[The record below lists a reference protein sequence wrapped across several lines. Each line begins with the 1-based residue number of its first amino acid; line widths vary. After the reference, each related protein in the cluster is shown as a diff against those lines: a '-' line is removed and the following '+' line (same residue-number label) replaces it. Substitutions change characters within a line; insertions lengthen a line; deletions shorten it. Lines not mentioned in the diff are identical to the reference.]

1 MQLCSLVALRCTAV
15 VNNNKGAAAK
25 ICVAPAR
32 HDFHGEK
39 KEDTAA
45 QSLIRVQRNLIER
58 TVDTN
63 FVLVTPQ
70 CNYGCP
76 RVYIGGEYVKDA

>member
-1 MQLCSLVALRCTAV
+1 MCRVSVTRFLR
-15 VNNNKGAAAK
+15 G
-25 ICVAPAR
+25 
-32 HDFHGEK
+32 K
-39 KEDTAA
+39 KRGDSAA

-58 TVDTN
+58 IADTN

-76 RVYIGGEYVKDA
+76 RVYIGDEYVKDA